1 MDNKFLFLL
10 GLLGAVLLII
20 YNSFIMGLIALIRVD
35 FLTIFFRII
44 SSSIFI
50 VLLFVFYS
58 YLLKEKRNIVL
69 FWITIIIIFLV
80 IEVLK
85 NIFKMPRPIGIV
97 EETGYGFPS
106 RHAALAFGSFV
117 IMQMRYMKYKWA
129 FLLVAILIT
138 FSRLYLG
145 VHYLADLIVGGAI
158 GYYMAFFID
167 KKWK

>member
-10 GLLGAVLLII
+10 GFFGAALLII
-20 YNSFIMGLIALIRVD
+20 YNNFIIELTAGIRAD
-35 FLTIFFRII
+35 FLTIFFKII

-58 YLLKEKRNIVL
+58 YLLKEKKNIVL
-69 FWITIIIIFLV
+69 FWISAIIIFLV
-80 IEVLK
+80 VEFLK
-85 NIFKMPRPIGIV
+85 NIFKIPRPIGIV

-106 RHAALAFGSFV
+106 RHAALAFGSFA
-117 IMQMRYMKYKWA
+117 IMNLRYIKHKWA

-145 VHYLADLIVGGAI
+145 VHYLGDLIVGGAI